1 MACIMRARSI
11 GMTVGVGVLAV
22 LFGGCGESP
31 GLGASFDY
39 VVPAGFEFPNS
50 DRPRSRGRLWS
61 TTRDFLWR
69 ASCSNCRLT
78 EHLPP
83 SLALRLL
90 GRCRL
95 LLGHLECPT
104 GEIE

>member
-39 VVPAGFEFPNS
+39 VVPAGFEGPEL
-50 DRPRSRGRLWS
+50 RPSEEQGEVVVNHTRLP
-61 TTRDFLWR
+61 L
-69 ASCSNCRLT
+69 AS
-78 EHLPP
+78 
-83 SLALRLL
+83 
-90 GRCRL
+90 L
-95 LLGHLECPT
+95 LLELPT
-104 GEIE
+104 D